1 MTIQPDQA
9 ARIIQAAMNL
19 RDAEARFVQGTGMMH
34 EIITAKAELFKA
46 VDEVK
51 KGQA

>member
-1 MTIQPDQA
+1 MTITTDQVQ
-9 ARIIQAAMNL
+9 RIIAAALHL

-51 KGQA
+51 KGN

>member
-1 MTIQPDQA
+1 VTIQPDQA

-19 RDAEARFVQGTGMMH
+19 RDAEHRFTTGTGMMH